1 MEGKDKWKTL
11 NIEILNSI
19 YEVCKNT
26 ADMFTGIIESLGK
39 IISLEN
45 NGSNKTFWIESD
57 ISADL
62 KIDESISHNGV
73 CLTIEE
79 TKNTTHK
86 VTAIKETL
94 DKTNLADLIPGDLLN
109 LERSMIMNSR
119 IDGHIVQGHVD
130 GIAECIGKKE
140 MNGSWEY
147 IFRVRKKFAPLIIEK
162 GSICVNGVSL
172 TALNVRRKKFTV
184 AIIPYTFEH
193 TNFFTIQLKSKVNIE
208 FDVFGKYI
216 QRMQSLRST

>member
-1 MEGKDKWKTL
+1 
-11 NIEILNSI
+11 
-19 YEVCKNT
+19 
-26 ADMFTGIIESLGK
+26 MFTGIIGSLGK
-39 IISLEN
+39 VVSLEN
-45 NGSNKTFWIESD
+45 IGTNKTFWIESD

-62 KIDESISHNGV
+62 KIDESINHNGV

-79 TKNTTHK
+79 IKNTAHK

-94 DKTNLADLIPGDLLN
+94 DKTNLSYLTPGDLIN
-109 LERSMIMNSR
+109 LERSMLMNGK
-119 IDGHIVQGHVD
+119 IDGHIVQGHID
-130 GIAECIGKKE
+130 CTADCIRKKE

-147 IFRVRKKFAPLIIEK
+147 IFRFKKKFAPLIIEK

-172 TALNVRRKKFTV
+172 TAFNVRRKKFTV

>member
-1 MEGKDKWKTL
+1 
-11 NIEILNSI
+11 
-19 YEVCKNT
+19 
-26 ADMFTGIIESLGK
+26 MFTGIIESLGK
-39 IISLEN
+39 VVSLEN
-45 NGSNKTFWIESD
+45 NGTNKTFWIESD

-79 TKNTTHK
+79 IKNATHK

-94 DKTNLADLIPGDLLN
+94 DKTNLTYLLPGDLIN
-109 LERSMIMNSR
+109 LERSMIMNGR

-130 GIAECIGKKE
+130 CTSECIDKKE

-147 IFRVRKKFAPLIIEK
+147 TFRLKKKFAPLIIEK
-162 GSICVNGVSL
+162 GSVCVNGVSL
-172 TALNVRRKKFTV
+172 TAFNVRRKKFTV

-193 TNFFTIQLKSKVNIE
+193 TNFFTIEIKSKVNIE